1 MPGPNGHRKL
11 LEQLTADG
19 VTHMFGNPGSSEE
32 GLLDELTRY
41 PDIRYIL
48 GLQEAATVCM
58 ADGYA
63 QGTHRPAVVQLH
75 CSVGTGNAIG
85 SLYHAWRRKT
95 PMVVLSGESGAEF
108 DPLEA
113 HMWVD
118 LIGMAR
124 PVTKYAVR
132 ATHPSSLLR
141 LLRRC
146 WKIASTPP
154 WGPVLM
160 TVPQDVLDAE
170 NHEAVVPT
178 SVLETRTAPAPSLI
192 ADAAGMLAGAQNP
205 ILIVG
210 DGVSHAGAHAELI
223 RLAETLGAAVWAGMA
238 SEMIMPHSHPLQRGS
253 MGHMF
258 GTSSGRLVEDADAVI
273 IAGTYVFSDVF
284 PVLDN
289 PFRADAK
296 IIHIDH
302 DTHAIA
308 RNHPVTLGL
317 VSDPKLTFAAL
328 ADALAASMTDAQKA
342 AAAERMR
349 ASGAAREEARKQAI
363 ERDRSRGATV
373 PMYMAA
379 FAEPLSRALP
389 KDAIIFDEALTHSPE
404 LQRWCPP
411 EQPGSFFYTPGG
423 TLGVGL
429 PGAVGLKLAHPD
441 RTVVGFSGDGGAMY
455 TYQALWTAAHCG
467 IAAKFV
473 VCNNRSY
480 RLLKQNLVAY
490 WRDRGVNPPNFP
502 PPFDVREPGID
513 FVALSQSLGVPG
525 LRVANPADCEAAI
538 AAMLGH
544 PGPFLLELILEDGVD
559 RPPA

>member
-32 GLLDELTRY
+32 GLLDEITRY
-41 PDIRYIL
+41 PDLQYIL
-48 GLQEAATVCM
+48 GLQEAATICM

-63 QGTHRPAVVQLH
+63 QATQRPAVVQLH

-85 SLYHAWRRKT
+85 SIYHAWRRKT
-95 PMVVLSGESGAEF
+95 PMLVLAGESGAEF
-108 DPLEA
+108 DALEA

-118 LIGMAR
+118 LIGMVE

-146 WKIASTPP
+146 YKIAATPP
-154 WGPVLM
+154 WGPVFLA
-160 TVPQDVLDAE
+160 VPQDVLDAPNDE
-170 NHEAVVPT
+170 PVVPT
-178 SVLETRTAPAPSLI
+178 TLLSTETVPSSALI
-192 ADAAGMLAGAQNP
+192 AEAAEMLAGARNP
-205 ILIVG
+205 IIIVG
-210 DGVSHAGAHAELI
+210 DGVSHAQAHGELV
-223 RLAETLGAAVWAGMA
+223 RLAETLGAGVFAEMA
-238 SEMIMPHSHPLQRGS
+238 SEVIMPHSHPLDRGG

-258 GTSSGRLVEDADAVI
+258 GTSSGRVVEDADAVI
-273 IAGTYVFSDVF
+273 IAGTYVFADVF
-284 PVLDN
+284 PLVTN
-289 PFRADAK
+289 PFRPDAK

-308 RNHPVTLGL
+308 KNHPVTLGV
-317 VSDPKLTFAAL
+317 VSDPKPTFAAL
-328 ADALAASMTDAQKA
+328 VDALAGRMTSEQKA

-349 ASGAAREEARKQAI
+349 ASGAAKEEAHTRAI
-363 ERDRSRGATV
+363 ELDRSRHATV

-389 KDAIIFDEALTHSPE
+389 ADAIIFDEALTHSPE

-429 PGAVGLKLAHPD
+429 PGAVGLKLAHPH
-441 RTVVGFSGDGGAMY
+441 RTVVGFTGDGGAMY
-455 TYQALWTAAHCG
+455 TYQALWTAAHYNIG
-467 IAAKFV
+467 AKFV

-490 WRDRGVNPPNFP
+490 WREREINPPNFP
-502 PPFDVREPGID
+502 PPFDVREPGVD
-513 FVALSQSLGVPG
+513 FVALAQSLGVPG
-525 LRVANPADCEAAI
+525 QKVEHPADCEAAVC
-538 AAMLGH
+538 AMLDH
-544 PGPFLLELILEDGVD
+544 PGPYLLELILEDGVD
-559 RPPA
+559 RPSA